1 MVQENVEEGD
11 SLMKAFILILFSIS
25 LYGFTIDE
33 AIDSAMKNN
42 LSLKTLEQQVQN
54 KNYDIKNS
62 EVYKNPMLSIGLND
76 ILLKEPTARDLEPM
90 QTNYVAISQE
100 IINGDKIKYKKQI
113 ESINKQILE
122 TILKEKQAKIKQ
134 NIYKLYFTYD
144 FLTKQIK
151 ILDDKLQ
158 NIKQINIYHNNHI
171 EDKKAFSMVLRNQ
184 LKIDMLILKQTQ
196 LKEQKIQILATLEEL
211 INKRVLDI
219 VPTTYSVSDSAKN
232 IETHNLLQIE
242 ALKIKSELAKKDLSE
257 AKKSAN
263 ITLYGGYY
271 HREEFDDYLN
281 FGVKIPLKIYDK
293 EENDFQK
300 SLEQITIAKTQQ
312 DRLKLQLEKEY
323 QIALSKKDVAKSSI
337 EITKKLI
344 VNILKEKEL
353 LISQNSKDTL
363 LKSLMFDNEILDS
376 ELLLQKY
383 QKEFFVQSVMLDY
396 LNSRL

>member
-1 MVQENVEEGD
+1 
-11 SLMKAFILILFSIS
+11 MKAFILILFSIS

-76 ILLKEPTARDLEPM
+76 ISLKEPTARDLEPM

-122 TILKEKQAKIKQ
+122 TILKEKQTKIKQ

-144 FLTKQIK
+144 FLTKKIK
-151 ILDDKLQ
+151 ILDNKLQ

-184 LKIDMLILKQTQ
+184 LKIDTLILKQTQ

-271 HREEFDDYLN
+271 HREDFDDYLN
-281 FGVKIPLKIYDK
+281 FGVKIPLNIYDK
-293 EENDFQK
+293 EKNDFQK

-323 QIALSKKDVAKSSI
+323 QIAISKKDVAKSSI

-353 LISQNSKDTL
+353 LMAQNSKDTL

>member
-1 MVQENVEEGD
+1 
-11 SLMKAFILILFSIS
+11 MKAFILILFSIS

-100 IINGDKIKYKKQI
+100 ITNGDKIKYKKQI

-122 TILKEKQAKIKQ
+122 TILKEKQTKIKQ